1 MTDTILIDSSAG
13 RNAAP
18 WALSVVLLLV
28 CVLLGLWVFNR
39 YRMAAYGV
47 EVVAAQ
53 AALEEAL
60 DSLDAER
67 ERRQAADKAAEEAIW
82 ELEGERFKLVGA
94 AQFARQRTREAAGAL
109 DIALGTLGLTEAA
122 HDSLRAILEVERAHR
137 DTVEEV
143 QAAEVVVVDSLCSV
157 CRVQMGVR
165 EDELA
170 AANNS
175 LAVLERRFDLEVA
188 QNNRGWPKR
197 AFDIASLVTAFWLG
211 VKVGD

>member
-1 MTDTILIDSSAG
+1 MTDIHIDRSSSAT
-13 RNAAP
+13 P
-18 WALSVVLLLV
+18 WLMIAVLVCV
-28 CVLLGLWVFNR
+28 CVLLSLWVRDR
-39 YRMAAYGV
+39 YRVSSYNE

-53 AALEEAL
+53 AALEESL
-60 DSLDAER
+60 DSLDVER
-67 ERRQAADKAAEEAIW
+67 ERRRAADKAAEEAIW
-82 ELEGERFKLVGA
+82 ELEGERFKLVEA

-165 EDELA
+165 ENELA
-170 AANNS
+170 ASNTAIT
-175 LAVLERRFDLEVA
+175 VLERRFELEVA
-188 QNNRGWPKR
+188 RNNPSWPKR
-197 AFDIASLVTAFWLG
+197 AFNVASLGMAFWLG